1 MQGSKKIAFGK
12 LSGISARLMLGT
24 ALTGMAALL
33 ATSASAQNEVVT
45 VTGTS
50 IRGQQPVGANVISVD
65 RAAIEATGAQTT
77 AQLLV
82 TIPQLDSFGA
92 AAQGGQNSSDATTQA
107 PTIHSLGNSASSSTL
122 ILIDGHRLPITGIR
136 HNLID
141 PSLIPPAAIQNVEV
155 LPDGASAI
163 YGSDAV
169 AGVINFHT
177 RKDYSGW
184 ETSVQAGIA
193 DHYSSFDFSQLFG
206 HNWDTGGIVAVYNYS
221 SRSNLMNVNRSFITA
236 RQDIR
241 RGAAD
246 PNSFGG
252 YCNPVGG
259 TPPGPTSNA
268 AGTVTNCVPIP
279 NGALAAGTA
288 GTYAGLQTVTLGGPG
303 IAGGVPGGL
312 PVPYPSDGGNFQNFA
327 CPVATI
333 ATSSNAATG
342 TFAYPYTNPI
352 IPRQTTPTG
361 GPGTGVCD
369 TGNLATS
376 LPSEVRNQGLV
387 SIRQSLND
395 KLSLTADIVYA
406 SRMDSDRNAVGSVTN
421 AAAFSPLV
429 GTGGPAFG
437 TNQANPFY
445 VTVPGATGAQRN
457 SEFITMDF
465 SQLLADRGIS
475 PGFAST
481 KTSEG
486 TIFTALGLDY
496 DLGGDWL
503 LSLGAVLGA
512 DLTTVRN
519 NGGLSSPEALLAL
532 HGTTNTAGTG
542 ATGPASSVIVDPY
555 GLGTVLGVTRALNTS
570 NALDVWNPS
579 ATNRTSTAVLR
590 SLVDASSMQT
600 SYQGMNDVT
609 IHADGPLG
617 DFWGAGQA
625 KAAIGAE
632 WTLET
637 NDWRNTATTNGGP
650 ASTSSGF
657 FKASTTRSIYAV
669 YAEFVLPLVGPDM
682 NVPLMQKLTLD
693 VAGRYDHYNDFGETR
708 NPKIALSWDIIDG
721 IRASGSFGTSFT
733 APQTSSVGAPITNL
747 IPGASVSSGGASNGL
762 VVLFNDTR
770 PFNGG
775 AGIAGT
781 FVANPYA
788 CAAAGSQPVTDAT
801 GATNATKTG
810 AIWDTTGA
818 TAAAGCKINNVAG
831 ATEGLSIFTG
841 NPDLKPSLGQSYSAN
856 LVFDDF
862 GKFWDVLEGL
872 STQVTYYQAKLTG
885 ANTNIGVG
893 TTQTNAGLPFLTA
906 FGPNNGCV
914 DVATCAANAPGWAQS
929 APTVQ
934 QFLIRAPLTAVL
946 PPTIY
951 ALQQNTIQNAFDL
964 WQGGLDFSI
973 NYRMQTDTLGSFS
986 FGLNGNY
993 ILRAS
998 QRNAGNPL
1006 VFDTKDG
1013 RNGGRFA
1020 NIELTGRANIGW
1032 HLDPFSVGFSINYQ
1046 HPYNA
1051 GRTTFPFNLPGPGRL
1066 ANQQHITA
1074 QMTYDMNASYDLPS
1088 DMFGG
1093 LTSGTSLNVSVSN
1106 LLDTNPPYADTSS
1119 GQAGGSAIGRQVN
1132 IGIRK
1137 KW

>member
-1 MQGSKKIAFGK
+1 MNHANRRVTLASKLL
-12 LSGISARLMLGT
+12 LSTAVLG
-24 ALTGMAALL
+24 LGMAA
-33 ATSASAQNEVVT
+33 TSALAQNETVT

-92 AAQGGQNSSDATTQA
+92 AAQGGQNSSDSTVQA
-107 PTIHSLGNSASSSTL
+107 PTIHSLGNSSSNSTL

-141 PSLIPPAAIQNVEV
+141 PSIIPTAAIQNVEV
-155 LPDGASAI
+155 LPDGASDI

-184 ETSVQAGIA
+184 ETSAQVGIA

-206 HNWDTGGIVAVYNYS
+206 HNWDSGGIVAVYNYS
-221 SRSNLMNVNRSFITA
+221 SRSNLMNVNRDFITP

-246 PNSFGG
+246 PALFTGLPTAAS
-252 YCNPVGG
+252 YG
-259 TPPGPTSNA
+259 TS
-268 AGTVTNCVPIP
+268 
-279 NGALAAGTA
+279 
-288 GTYAGLQTVTLGGPG
+288 LQTVTVGGPG
-303 IAGGVPGGL
+303 INSKVPGGL
-312 PVPYPSDGGNFQNFA
+312 AVPYPSDGGNFQNFA
-327 CPVATI
+327 CPIATI
-333 ATSSNAATG
+333 ATSSAATVG
-342 TFAYPYTNPI
+342 TFAYPYTGAV
-352 IPRQTTPTG
+352 IPRQTNPTG

-369 TGNLATS
+369 TSDRVAA

-387 SIRQSLND
+387 SVRQSLSD
-395 KLSLTADIVYA
+395 KLSATADIVYS
-406 SRMDSDRNAVGSVTN
+406 SRIDVDRAAVGAGTN
-421 AAAFSPLV
+421 WAVFSPFV

-445 VTVPGATGAQRN
+445 VTVPGATGSLRN

-465 SQLLADRGIS
+465 SQLLQDRGVS
-475 PGFAST
+475 PGYSST
-481 KTSEG
+481 KTSEN

-503 LSLGAVLGA
+503 LSLGAVLGS
-512 DLTTVRN
+512 DTTTSRST
-519 NGGLSSPEALLAL
+519 GGLNNPEALLAL
-532 HGTTNTAGTG
+532 NGTTNSGGTG
-542 ATGPASSVIVDPY
+542 ATSAASSVIVDPY
-555 GLGTVLGVTRALNTS
+555 GLGTVMGVTRALTTA

-579 ATNRTSTAVLR
+579 STNRTSTAVLR
-590 SLVDASSMQT
+590 SLLDNNSLQT

-609 IHADGPLG
+609 LHADGPLG
-617 DFWGAGQA
+617 DPWGAGQV
-625 KAAIGAE
+625 KAAFGAE

-650 ASTSSGF
+650 ASTSSGY

-669 YAEFVLPLVGPDM
+669 YAEFVVPLVGPDM

-747 IPGASVSSGGASNGL
+747 IPLASVSSGGASNGL
-762 VVLFNDTR
+762 VVLFTDTR

-801 GATNATKTG
+801 GSTNATIIAG
-810 AIWDTTGA
+810 VWQAN
-818 TAAAGCKINNVAG
+818 AAGCKVNNTAG
-831 ATEGLSIFTG
+831 ASQGLSIFTG
-841 NPDLKPSLGQSYSAN
+841 NPALKPSLGQSYSAN

-862 GKFWDVLEGL
+862 GKFWDVLDGL
-872 STQVTYYQAKLTG
+872 STQFTYYQAKLTG
-885 ANTNIGVG
+885 ANTNIGIG

-906 FGPNNGCV
+906 FGPDNGCN
-914 DVATCAANAPGWAQS
+914 VATAATCGAGLANAPGWTQTA
-929 APTVQ
+929 ATVQ

-951 ALQQNTIQNAFDL
+951 SLQQNTIQNAFDV
-964 WQGGLDFSI
+964 WQSGLDFSI
-973 NYRMQTDTLGSFS
+973 NYRLSTDNLGSFS
-986 FGLNGNY
+986 FGLNGNQ

-1006 VFDTKDG
+1006 VFDTKNG
-1013 RNGGRFA
+1013 RNGGRFT
-1020 NIELTGRANIGW
+1020 NIEFTGRANVNW
-1032 HLDPFSVGFSINYQ
+1032 HLDPLSLGFSINFQ

-1051 GRTTFPFNLPGPGRL
+1051 GRTTFPFTLPGPDRL
-1066 ANQQHITA
+1066 ANQQHISA
-1074 QMTYDMNASYDLPS
+1074 QLTYDANASYELPG

-1093 LTSGTSLNVSVSN
+1093 LTNGTSLNIAVSN
-1106 LLDTNPPYADTSS
+1106 LFDTDPPYADTSS
-1119 GQAGGSAIGRQVN
+1119 GQAGGSAIGRQIN
-1132 IGIRK
+1132 IGLRK

>member
-1 MQGSKKIAFGK
+1 MKNSLEGFAGK
-12 LSGISARLMLGT
+12 LMAGT
-24 ALTGMAALL
+24 ALVGAIAFMASGA
-33 ATSASAQNEVVT
+33 AAQETVT

-92 AAQGGQNSSDATTQA
+92 AAQGSQNSSDGTTQA
-107 PTIHSLGNSASSSTL
+107 PTIHSLGNSASNSTL

-141 PSLIPPAAIQNVEV
+141 PSIIPPAAIQNVEV

-184 ETSVQAGIA
+184 ETSAQAGIA
-193 DHYSSFDFSQLFG
+193 DHYSAFDFSQLFG
-206 HNWDTGGIVAVYNYS
+206 HNWDGGGVVAVYNYS
-221 SRSNLMNVNRSFITA
+221 SRSNLMNGNRDFITS
-236 RQDIR
+236 RQDLR

-246 PNSFGG
+246 PALFGG
-252 YCNPVGG
+252 LC
-259 TPPGPTSNA
+259 TPPGV
-268 AGTVTNCVPIP
+268 VTNCVPIAGS
-279 NGALAAGTA
+279 GATGS
-288 GTYAGLQTVTLGGPG
+288 GTYANLQTVTVGGPG
-303 IAGGVPGGL
+303 IAGQAPAGVA
-312 PVPYPSDGGNFQNFA
+312 VPYPSDGGNFQNFA

-333 ATSSNAATG
+333 ATSSAASIG

-352 IPRQTTPTG
+352 IPRQTTPSG

-369 TGNLATS
+369 VNNLSTS

-395 KLSLTADIVYA
+395 KLSATADIVYS
-406 SRMDSDRNAVGSVTN
+406 SRMDSDRNNVGSITN
-421 AAAFSPLV
+421 AAAFNLS
-429 GTGGPAFG
+429 TGGSGPAFG
-437 TNQANPFY
+437 SNQTNPFF
-445 VTVPGATGAQRN
+445 VAVPGTTGTARN
-457 SEFITMDF
+457 SEFVTVEL
-465 SQLLADRGIS
+465 SQLLQDRGVS
-475 PGFAST
+475 PGYSSS
-481 KTSEG
+481 KTSEA

-496 DLGGDWL
+496 DMGGDWL
-503 LSLGAVLGA
+503 LSLGAVLGS
-512 DLTTVRN
+512 DNTIIRN
-519 NGGLSSPEALLAL
+519 AGGLSSPETLLAL
-532 HGTTNTAGTG
+532 NGTTNTGGTG
-542 ATGPASSVIVDPY
+542 ATGPSSSVILDPY
-555 GLGTVLGVTRALNTS
+555 GLGTVTGVTRALTTA

-579 ATNRTSTAVLR
+579 ATNRTSQSVLR
-590 SLVDASSMQT
+590 SLVDANSMQT

-609 IHADGPLG
+609 LHADGPLG
-617 DFWGAGQA
+617 DFWGAGQI
-625 KAAIGAE
+625 KAAVGAE

-637 NDWRNTATTNGGP
+637 NDWRNTATTNAGP

-657 FKASTTRSIYAV
+657 FKASTTRTVYAA
-669 YAEFVLPLVGPDM
+669 YAEFVVPLVGPSM
-682 NVPLMQKLTLD
+682 NIPLMQRLTFD

-747 IPGASVSSGGASNGL
+747 IPGASVSGGGVSDKL
-762 VVLFNDTR
+762 VVQFNDTR
-770 PFNGG
+770 PFNNG

-781 FVANPYA
+781 FVANPFA
-788 CAAAGSQPVTDAT
+788 CAAAGSFPVDAAGNNVALT
-801 GATNATKTG
+801 AGAYPG
-810 AIWDTTGA
+810 AV
-818 TAAAGCKINNVAG
+818 GCKINNVTG
-831 ATEGLSIFTG
+831 ATQGLSIFTG
-841 NPDLKPSLGQSYSAN
+841 NPALKPSLGQSYSAN

-862 GKFWDVLEGL
+862 GKFWDVLDGL

-893 TTQTNAGLPFLTA
+893 TTATNPGLPFLSN
-906 FGPNNGCV
+906 FGPDNGCV
-914 DVATCAANAPGWAQS
+914 SAASLCATGQVNAPGWSQS

-934 QFLIRAPLTAVL
+934 QFLIRAPLSAVL
-946 PPTIY
+946 PTTIY
-951 ALQQNTIQNAFDL
+951 TLQQNTIQNAFDL
-964 WQGGLDFSI
+964 WQNGLDFAI
-973 NYRMQTDTLGSFS
+973 NYRLQTDNLGSFS
-986 FGLNGNY
+986 FGLNGNQ
-993 ILRAS
+993 ILRAA

-1006 VFDTKDG
+1006 VFETKDG

-1020 NIELTGRANIGW
+1020 NIEFTGRASISW
-1032 HLDPFSVGFSINYQ
+1032 HLDPFSIGLSINYQ

-1051 GRTTFPFNLPGPGRL
+1051 GRTTFPFNLAGPNRL
-1066 ANQQHITA
+1066 ANQQHISA
-1074 QMTYDMNASYDLPS
+1074 QQTYDVNASYDLPD

-1093 LTSGTSLNVSVSN
+1093 LSSGTSLNINVNN
-1106 LLDTNPPYADTSS
+1106 LFDTNPPYADTSS
-1119 GQAGGSAIGRQVN
+1119 GQAGGSAIGRQIN